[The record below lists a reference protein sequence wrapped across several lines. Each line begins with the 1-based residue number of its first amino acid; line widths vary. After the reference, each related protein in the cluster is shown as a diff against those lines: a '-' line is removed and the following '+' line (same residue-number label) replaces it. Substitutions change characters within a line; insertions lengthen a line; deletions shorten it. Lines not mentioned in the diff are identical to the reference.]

1 LLQPVVARDEQLLDA
16 LTRLISTKIFH
27 PELLGIKPKPMKTS
41 AASITNLEHAI
52 RVLIVDD
59 EAPFTRMVQALLE
72 VEQGIEVVGTAQ
84 DGKQA
89 VELAHDLEPDV
100 IVMDISMP
108 IMNGLDATRE
118 IRAQDP
124 TASVLILTGGS
135 NVVEIDEARTI
146 GAAGYLTKDRIA
158 GELVAEIRSLGA
170 E

>member
-1 LLQPVVARDEQLLDA
+1 
-16 LTRLISTKIFH
+16 
-27 PELLGIKPKPMKTS
+27 MKT
-41 AASITNLEHAI
+41 AAAAVSKLERSI

-59 EAPFTRMVQALLE
+59 EQPFTDMVRALLE
-72 VEQGIEVVGTAQ
+72 GEQGIEVVGTAPNGQ
-84 DGKQA
+84 RA
-89 VELAHDLEPDV
+89 VELALELAPDV

>member
-1 LLQPVVARDEQLLDA
+1 
-16 LTRLISTKIFH
+16 
-27 PELLGIKPKPMKTS
+27 MKT
-41 AASITNLEHAI
+41 AAAPITSLERAI

-59 EAPFTRMVQALLE
+59 EAPFTEMVRALLE
-72 VEQGIEVVGTAQ
+72 VEQGIEVVGTAL

-89 VELAHDLEPDV
+89 VELARELEPDV

-124 TASVLILTGGS
+124 NASILILTGGS
-135 NVVEIDEARTI
+135 NVVEIDKARTV

-158 GELVAEIRSLGA
+158 GELIAEIRNLGTP
-170 E
+170 